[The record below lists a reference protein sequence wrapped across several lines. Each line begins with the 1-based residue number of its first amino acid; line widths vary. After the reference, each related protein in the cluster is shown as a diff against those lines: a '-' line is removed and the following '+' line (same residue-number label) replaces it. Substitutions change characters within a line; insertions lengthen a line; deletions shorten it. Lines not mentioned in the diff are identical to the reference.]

1 MAGRRSTLIRIGG
14 GLGVLLGSSAL
25 LFATATAAG
34 AAGSTPPSATGT
46 PVTCSVTASPV
57 TVTSSTNVN
66 VPLTTPAACDYAAG
80 SSVAVTLN
88 GASVESAT
96 ADTSGVVTLSATVTD
111 PHIAIDT
118 TAPVAVSLGTNTIV
132 TTGTTASGAT
142 DTVTFVVDLQNSGT
156 GLAFTGADLAAL
168 IGAALAMLVLGTG
181 IVMFTR
187 RRAAQVHGS

>member
-1 MAGRRSTLIRIGG
+1 MAGGRSTLIRIGS

-34 AAGSTPPSATGT
+34 AAGSTPPAATTT
-46 PVTCSVTASPV
+46 PVACSLTVTV
-57 TVTSSTNVN
+57 TVTSTAVN
-66 VPLTTPAACDYAAG
+66 VPLATPAACDYASG

-88 GASVESAT
+88 GAASESAT
-96 ADTSGVVTLSATVTD
+96 ADNNGVVNLNATVTD

-132 TTGTTASGAT
+132 ATGTTSSGAT
-142 DTVTFVVDLQNSGT
+142 DTVTFVVDLQNAPGSS

-168 IGAALAMLVLGTG
+168 IGAALALVLLGSA
-181 IVMFTR
+181 IVIFTR
-187 RRAAQVHGS
+187 RRASQLHDA